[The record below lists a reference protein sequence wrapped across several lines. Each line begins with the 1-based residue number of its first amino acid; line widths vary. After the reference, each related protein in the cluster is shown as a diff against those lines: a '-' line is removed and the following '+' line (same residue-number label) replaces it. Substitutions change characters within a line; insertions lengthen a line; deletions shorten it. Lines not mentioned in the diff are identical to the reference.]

1 MKQAAGYACQLHL
14 AITKAVPLLSYFPLD
29 FLHSPPTRR
38 LICYITNDT
47 MTNTATSEG
56 NEREIGED
64 ERGLKERK

>member
-1 MKQAAGYACQLHL
+1 MPTAPGNH
-14 AITKAVPLLSYFPLD
+14 TKAVPLLSYFPLD

-47 MTNTATSEG
+47 MTNAAKPERSE
-56 NEREIGED
+56 RAIGED